1 MARSKHSS
9 RRVPLRHRDLDALSD
24 AELEALLFDE
34 GAAPGRSA
42 WSLPVVA
49 GLSAVGLVVASLFA
63 FPHTSPLGAVALGA
77 VTVNPLVLLAA
88 LLAAVA
94 AWRLLSAGC
103 GPARARSASQQ
114 KRMTRSKHDRKLMG
128 VCGGLADYFGL
139 DPTLVRMGF
148 IVGLLTTG
156 GPPMG
161 LAYFL
166 MAYVLPS
173 APSRTE
179 EERLR
184 IIRES

>member
-1 MARSKHSS
+1 MARSKPSS

-24 AELEALLFDE
+24 AELEMLLFNE
-34 GAAPGRSA
+34 GASTRRRA
-42 WSLPVVA
+42 WSLPVAA
-49 GLSAVGLVVASLFA
+49 GLSAVGLLVAAVA
-63 FPHTSPLGAVALGA
+63 FPSTRSLGTAALGA
-77 VTVNPLVLLAA
+77 LTVNPLVLLAA

-94 AWRLLSAGC
+94 AWRLLSARC
-103 GPARARSASQQ
+103 GSARACPGAQQ

-166 MAYVLPS
+166 MAYVLPR
-173 APSRTE
+173 APSRTK